1 MKHPL
6 KKKQPNFM
14 LSGLPKILVSNI
26 LFYFI
31 YTPYVYCYIVEKL
44 YRLQNEDIFMPFY
57 VKIMNYSIYW
67 ENTKMI
73 CYVYF

>member
-6 KKKQPNFM
+6 KKQPNFM

-31 YTPYVYCYIVEKL
+31 YTSYVYCYIVEKL

>member
-6 KKKQPNFM
+6 KKQPNFM
-14 LSGLPKILVSNI
+14 LSGLRRILVSNI

-31 YTPYVYCYIVEKL
+31 YTSYVYCYIVEKL

>member
-1 MKHPL
+1 
-6 KKKQPNFM
+6 M

-31 YTPYVYCYIVEKL
+31 YTSYVYCYIVEKL

-57 VKIMNYSIYW
+57 VKIMNYFIYW

>member
-1 MKHPL
+1 
-6 KKKQPNFM
+6 M
-14 LSGLPKILVSNI
+14 LSGLLKILVSNI

-31 YTPYVYCYIVEKL
+31 YTSYVYCYIVEKL